1 VGEGQTIRAGV
12 QANEAVFTDILA
24 AAASLAV
31 LVEDTTLQT
40 RDGQAAMQSRILPA
54 LSERGLAQMQA
65 VFGLVQNQLADAKE
79 VQRGVKTIAD
89 DYLSST
95 NRTDNAEAAA
105 QLLTLQNQLQAS
117 YQAGANIL
125 KLSLVNYI

>member
-1 VGEGQTIRAGV
+1 MQT
-12 QANEAVFTDILA
+12 
-24 AAASLAV
+24 
-31 LVEDTTLQT
+31 
-40 RDGQAAMQSRILPA
+40 RILPA
-54 LSERGLAQMQA
+54 LSDRGLAQMQT

-89 DYLSST
+89 NYLSSV

-105 QLLTLQNQLQAS
+105 QLLALQNQLQAS

-125 KLSLVNYI
+125 KLSLVNYL